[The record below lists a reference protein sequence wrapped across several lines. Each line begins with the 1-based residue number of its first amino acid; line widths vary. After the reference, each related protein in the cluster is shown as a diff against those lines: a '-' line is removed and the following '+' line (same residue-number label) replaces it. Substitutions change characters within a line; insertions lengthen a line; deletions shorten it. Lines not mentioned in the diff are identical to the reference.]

1 MSLVL
6 FDLDETLID
15 GDSASLWSEFM
26 LHRGLVDHEFIAQEQ
41 LMMQKYAA
49 GEMSMEAYMAFTL
62 APLRGMA
69 QADIAKQTALFALN
83 EIEARFYAEAKAA
96 VKQAQRAEQRLIV
109 ISATADFVVQAVAK
123 RLGIREVIAIQ
134 TELLDGHYTGNT
146 VGVLSY
152 QQGKVTRLQAYLGA
166 DYPDLMRT
174 ATFYSDS
181 RNDLPL
187 LNEVGCPKVVNP
199 DRTLRQHAEKCGWQI
214 LTWGGKQNG

>member
-6 FDLDETLID
+6 FDLDDTLID

-26 LHRGLVDHEFIAQEQ
+26 LHRGLADQDFVEQEQ
-41 LMMQKYAA
+41 AMMQKYAA
-49 GEMSMEAYMAFTL
+49 GEMSMDDYMAFTL
-62 APLRGMA
+62 APLRGMS
-69 QADIAKQTALFALN
+69 QTEIAKQTALFALN
-83 EIEARFYAEAKAA
+83 EIEPRVYPAAKET
-96 VKQAQRAEQRLIV
+96 VKQAQLAGQRLIV
-109 ISATADFVVQAVAK
+109 ISATADFVVQAAAK

-134 TELLDGHYTGNT
+134 TELVDGHYTGNT

-152 QQGKVTRLQAYLGA
+152 QQGKVTRLQDYLGE

-199 DRTLRQHAEKCGWQI
+199 DRTLRQYAEKCGWPI
-214 LTWGGKQNG
+214 LRWQRENG

>member
-6 FDLDETLID
+6 FDLDDTLID

-26 LHRGLVDHEFIAQEQ
+26 LHRGLVDHEFVEREY

-49 GEMSMEAYMAFTL
+49 ADMSMDDYMAFTL
-62 APLRGMA
+62 APLRGMS
-69 QADIAKQTALFALN
+69 QAEIAKQTALFALN
-83 EIEARFYAEAKAA
+83 EIEPRIYPAAKQS
-96 VKQAQRAEQRLIV
+96 VKQAQLAGQRLIM
-109 ISATADFVVQAVAK
+109 ISATADFVVQAAAK

-152 QQGKVTRLQAYLGA
+152 QQGKVTRLQAYLGDHYA
-166 DYPDLMRT
+166 DLIRA

-181 RNDLPL
+181 CNDLPL
-187 LNEVGCPKVVNP
+187 LNEVGYPKVVNP
-199 DRTLRQHAEKCGWQI
+199 DRTLRRHAEKCGWQI
-214 LTWGGKQNG
+214 LTWQL